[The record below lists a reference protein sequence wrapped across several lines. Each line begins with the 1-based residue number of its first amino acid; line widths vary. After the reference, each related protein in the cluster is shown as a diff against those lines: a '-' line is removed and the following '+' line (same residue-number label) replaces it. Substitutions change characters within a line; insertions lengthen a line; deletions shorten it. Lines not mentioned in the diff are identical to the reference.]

1 MIQIE
6 DWAILAVILV
16 FLLACIIYLI
26 YFLRTR
32 KLFPQIITFNKQI
45 QPKNA
50 ESMVKIDG
58 KGIIK
63 KVELQLPK
71 NGNLLIDMIIDQT
84 NYSILDF
91 TTDSAEKTVG
101 QQKNTGTSKF
111 EVNVDRK
118 FFKGFSIFIQ
128 NKSEELIDSSGRVF
142 YEIKQ
147 PQN

>member
-6 DWAILAVILV
+6 DWDILAVILV
-16 FLLACIIYLI
+16 FLLACAFYLI
-26 YFLRTR
+26 YFLKTR
-32 KLFPQIITFNKQI
+32 KLFPQTITFNKQI
-45 QPKNA
+45 QPKTA
-50 ESMVKIDG
+50 ESIVKIDG

-91 TTDSAEKTVG
+91 TTDSTEKTAG
-101 QQKNTGTSKF
+101 QQKSTGTFKF
-111 EVNVDRK
+111 EVNLDRK
-118 FFKGFSIFIQ
+118 FFNGFSIFIQ

-142 YEIKQ
+142 YEIKK